1 MTAISQ
7 CNAND
12 TASSLVQLREG
23 AGDAP
28 LFLFSGGDGNPHGLA
43 ALASRMRDSRALI
56 GVDFC
61 RRDNDGQL
69 PSTIEIMAERSCS
82 AIRTLQPR
90 GPYHLVGYSFG
101 GLVAIEVARLLR
113 ESGERIALLGLI
125 DTLFDPRFWPTHI
138 FLRSQAR
145 LIRRHLANI
154 CGLPLNQ
161 VIPMLFTRSQRLFFR
176 FVRRQMPTSLTIAT
190 PRVKVTSAIEL
201 NCRTIMSNHRPRH
214 YMGKITCIN
223 AENHNDFGC
232 DPAELW
238 KGMATEIEYRTISG
252 THVGI
257 VTDNASLTDL
267 AAALDSTLS
276 IGLQI

>member
-1 MTAISQ
+1 MAAILQ
-7 CNAND
+7 RDADNA
-12 TASSLVQLREG
+12 AGYLVQLREG

-28 LFLFSGGDGNPHGLA
+28 LFLFSGGDGSPHGLA
-43 ALASRMRDSRALI
+43 ALALRMRDSRALV

-61 RRDNDGQL
+61 RHDNHGQL
-69 PSTIEIMAERSCS
+69 PSTIEIMADRSCS
-82 AIRTLQPR
+82 AIRTLQPH

-145 LIRRHLANI
+145 LIRRHLADI
-154 CGLPLNQ
+154 GGLSLSQ
-161 VIPMLFTRSQRLFFR
+161 VIPMLFTRSQRLLFR
-176 FVRRQMPTSLTIAT
+176 FVRQRMPTSLTIAT
-190 PRVKVTSAIEL
+190 PKVKTASAIEQ
-201 NCRTIMSNHRPRH
+201 NCRTIMSNHRPKH
-214 YMGKITCIN
+214 YAGKITCIN
-223 AENHNDFGC
+223 AENHQDFGC

-238 KGMATEIEYRTISG
+238 QGMATEIECRTISG

-276 IGLQI
+276 TDLQI